1 MRSLC
6 DVALIVPRVFRF
18 MWEVTPGFLT
28 VALVLMVV
36 TAVIPAAIVYMTK
49 VIVDGVVEASG
60 GAIVWTAVFT
70 PLAVLFGLWVSQAV
84 FDASSGLVQEV
95 LSERVWY
102 TAKQRIIDK
111 AGTLDIAF
119 FETPR
124 FCDQLDHANERCYR
138 ISGIS
143 WSTISLMQ
151 QAFALVAMVSLLAIL
166 HPAAIALLV
175 LTALP
180 RILME
185 GQFARKRYALT
196 AELVRNDRL
205 IDYMTRLLTNRD
217 SAKEIRIFSLR
228 DLFISRFQRF
238 RDIYLAAIRK
248 LVFAFFKVNVGLDLV
263 SLIGVVGIWAYAI
276 HQAVLGHITI
286 GDLGV
291 CDVERHGSTVS
302 RRRVLGRWGLGP
314 NAEPSARR
322 LAALALVFQAAQQ
335 SRNLLSS
342 LISADGSVYQSALF
356 TTRFFEFLD
365 MDATSVEGALARPR
379 ATSPAP
385 VPKPVKEGLEVR
397 NVSFR
402 YPGSDTWILRDVS
415 FRIPAGKRIAIAGQ
429 AGAGKTTLVKLLA
442 RLYDPTASGS
452 TSRSLGH
459 S

>member
-1 MRSLC
+1 M
-6 DVALIVPRVFRF
+6 
-18 MWEVTPGFLT
+18 
-28 VALVLMVV
+28 
-36 TAVIPAAIVYMTK
+36 
-49 VIVDGVVEASG
+49 
-60 GAIVWTAVFT
+60 FT
-70 PLAVLFGLWVSQAV
+70 PLAVLFGLWASQAL

-95 LSERVWY
+95 LSERVWSA
-102 TAKQRIIDK
+102 AKQRIIDK

-124 FCDQLDHANERCYR
+124 FYDQLHHRNEQFYR
-138 ISGIS
+138 IAGIS

-151 QAFALVAMVSLLAIL
+151 QAFSLLAMVSLLSIL
-166 HPAAIALLV
+166 HPLATALLV

-185 GQFARKRYALT
+185 GHFARKRYDLN

-205 IDYMTRLLTNRD
+205 IDYMVRLLTNRD

-248 LVFAFFKVNVGLDLV
+248 LVFAFFKVNVGLNLV

-286 GDLGV
+286 GDL
-291 CDVERHGSTVS
+291 
-302 RRRVLGRWGLGP
+302 
-314 NAEPSARR
+314 
-322 LAALALVFQAAQQ
+322 ALVFQAAQQ

-342 LISADGSVYQSALF
+342 LIGTGGSVYQSALF
-356 TTRFFEFLD
+356 ATRFFEFLD

-379 ATSPAP
+379 TTSPAP
-385 VPKPVKEGLEVR
+385 VPKPMKEGLEVR

-402 YPGSDTWILRDVS
+402 YPGSD
-415 FRIPAGKRIAIAGQ
+415 A
-429 AGAGKTTLVKLLA
+429 
-442 RLYDPTASGS
+442 
-452 TSRSLGH
+452 
-459 S
+459 